1 MAGYYRLLGSHHD
14 GAWLTDVDLR
24 SEIFLL
30 LVELVKLQ
38 IRGMAWTWNVGAGA
52 SGTQG
57 SSARGRARVVAR
69 VATSP
74 VCGGQTTWLPT
85 SGASLVG
92 PVGLKS

>member
-30 LVELVKLQ
+30 LVELVRLQ
-38 IRGMAWTWNVGAGA
+38 IRGMAWTWIVGAGA
-52 SGTQG
+52 SGTQE
-57 SSARGRARVVAR
+57 SSGKGRARVVAR

-74 VCGGQTTWLPT
+74 VCGGQTTWLLT